1 MGFVCEVR
9 QMFTVHTARSCLQT
23 FIGSQLDAQHGNW
36 FFHARLIPS
45 TPLTPLSKSTTP
57 PPQKKTVYFPQNKT
71 SSNCVF
77 DLFLYKK
84 GTIYI
89 TFIKSFSIIK
99 YNITLLQ
106 KFQIPATIQDKL
118 PIRVHTVS
126 FFHFNFFF
134 FFFLTT
140 SSPSCA
146 NNSDKTRL
154 NFLQ

>member
-1 MGFVCEVR
+1 
-9 QMFTVHTARSCLQT
+9 MFKLRFW
-23 FIGSQLDAQHGNW
+23 FI
-36 FFHARLIPS
+36 
-45 TPLTPLSKSTTP
+45 
-57 PPQKKTVYFPQNKT
+57 
-71 SSNCVF
+71 
-77 DLFLYKK
+77 LYKK

-126 FFHFNFFF
+126 FFHFNFFCFVFCF
-134 FFFLTT
+134 FKTT

-154 NFLQ
+154 NFLQKLTKLSFLFTFPPPQKKRRLQQGEGQGWGGVGVGGNPCDNNLVFPPTVGNITRLPFPERTHK

>member
-45 TPLTPLSKSTTP
+45 TPLTPLSKSTTTP
-57 PPQKKTVYFPQNKT
+57 KKTVYFPQNKT

-134 FFFLTT
+134 FSFLTT